1 MADMNDINKTHLST
15 VLPLED
21 ARRLDKLA
29 AEKGVTRSK
38 AAASVIREGL
48 TDIDL
53 DESDYRWIADQI
65 EKNRARREAKKG
77 ATK

>member
-21 ARRLDKLA
+21 ARRLDKVA

-38 AAASVIREGL
+38 AAASVIREGIA
-48 TDIDL
+48 DIDL
-53 DESDYRWIADQI
+53 NETDYRWIADQI

>member
-1 MADMNDINKTHLST
+1 MADMNDINKTHIST

-21 ARRLDKLA
+21 ARRLDKVA

-48 TDIDL
+48 ADIDL
-53 DESDYRWIADQI
+53 NETDYRWIADQI

>member
-29 AEKGVTRSK
+29 ADRGVTRSRV
-38 AAASVIREGL
+38 AASVIREGIA
-48 TDIDL
+48 DIDL
-53 DESDYRWIADQI
+53 DEDDYRWIADQV

-77 ATK
+77 GAK